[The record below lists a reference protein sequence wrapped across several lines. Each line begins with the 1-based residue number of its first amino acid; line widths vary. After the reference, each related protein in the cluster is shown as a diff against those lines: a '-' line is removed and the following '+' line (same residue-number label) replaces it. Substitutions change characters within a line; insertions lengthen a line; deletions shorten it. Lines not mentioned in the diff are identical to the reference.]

1 MMRPE
6 ALSRR
11 LLAEGIGSALLAAT
25 VVGSGIMAQHLAGGN
40 VAIALLANTGATVAV
55 LYALIA
61 LLGPV
66 SGAHFNPAVSGIE
79 ALRGRLSW
87 QEAAGYSLI
96 QIIGCCA
103 GAWLAHLMFELP
115 VWQLSTHVR
124 SGPAQWLA
132 EAVATFGLLLIVIG
146 HRRSEDAPWMVACWI
161 GAAYWFTASTS
172 FANPAITIA
181 RSLTDTFAGI
191 RPIDMPAFIG
201 AQLIGAISALGVGRY
216 YFPPAIPRRRWP
228 LSRRR
233 HHLPMKKTPR
243 SSMSDPPVS
252 VTIYHNPACGTSRNT
267 LGLIRNTGVEPTVIE
282 YLKDPPDRATLES
295 LVARMGIRPR
305 DLLRQKGTPYDELG
319 LGADHWTDA
328 ELIEQ
333 MLKHPILINRPI
345 VVTPWGAKLCRPSE
359 TVLDILPL
367 PQKGSFVKEDGQPL
381 IDAEGRRV

>member
-1 MMRPE
+1 MMRE
-6 ALSRR
+6 TLSRR

-25 VVGSGIMAQHLAGGN
+25 VVGSGIMAQRLAGGN

-87 QEAAGYSLI
+87 QEAAAYALI
-96 QIIGCCA
+96 QILGCCA

-201 AQLIGAISALGVGRY
+201 AQLIGAIMALGVGRVL
-216 YFPPAIPRRRWP
+216 FPASKPIGLPAVE
-228 LSRRR
+228 S
-233 HHLPMKKTPR
+233 TPSPSGEKR
-243 SSMSDPPVS
+243 SEAVN
-252 VTIYHNPACGTSRNT
+252 V
-267 LGLIRNTGVEPTVIE
+267 
-282 YLKDPPDRATLES
+282 
-295 LVARMGIRPR
+295 
-305 DLLRQKGTPYDELG
+305 
-319 LGADHWTDA
+319 
-328 ELIEQ
+328 
-333 MLKHPILINRPI
+333 
-345 VVTPWGAKLCRPSE
+345 
-359 TVLDILPL
+359 
-367 PQKGSFVKEDGQPL
+367 
-381 IDAEGRRV
+381 